1 MLKHSGCSQ
10 RITTGTNITEVLFE
24 YLVPERMEPEA
35 ERESEAWVPDKSQA
49 GPSSPDSS
57 GIDGTVDRLQEMMNG
72 MEMLLTDMEELRSDC
87 SQQTAEL
94 ISTALD
100 LRTQQEEIK
109 EGYSELS
116 REMQELLDSV
126 QGFLSTKCDFQP
138 SEKEELAEQQR
149 EPKETESD

>member
-1 MLKHSGCSQ
+1 MHEQIYSTQ
-10 RITTGTNITEVLFE
+10 RRDSARDITEVLFE
-24 YLVPERMEPEA
+24 YRVPERMEPEA
-35 ERESEAWVPDKSQA
+35 ERESEAWVPDNSQA

-57 GIDGTVDRLQEMMNG
+57 GIEGTVDRLQEMMKG
-72 MEMLLTDMEELRSDC
+72 METLLTDMEELRSEC
-87 SQQTAEL
+87 SQQTTEL
-94 ISTALD
+94 ISAALD

-116 REMQELLDSV
+116 REMQELLGTV
-126 QGFLSTKCDFQP
+126 EGFLSTKCDFKP